1 MIAFN
6 KSELMMSSDH
16 TLYSISEV
24 ARLTGVNPVTL
35 RAWQR
40 RYGLVVPQRTAK
52 GHRLYGEQ
60 DVALIRQIL
69 SWLALGVSIGQ
80 VPQLLQQ
87 PAGEVALFDA
97 SSGSHW
103 EGWITRLDEAL
114 IALSQRKLESLLG
127 ELLASYPLALIR
139 SQVLTPWVA
148 RWSTLRER
156 ADGEALLGFVSA
168 WAETFFARR
177 LIEQNKGR
185 PLVLAG
191 WGNLPPLALAL
202 DALAAM
208 QAGYQVLCLPR
219 LSPPQARLLA
229 PRWQGPLLVLTGAGL
244 SAAERGGDWPAGTV
258 LLGELAA
265 LYDDSSFAPAV
276 SGCPSLESWLAG
288 QEADDATGL
297 V

>member
-1 MIAFN
+1 
-6 KSELMMSSDH
+6 MSSDN
-16 TLYSISEV
+16 TLYSIGEV

-40 RYGLVVPQRTAK
+40 RYRLVVPQRTAK

-69 SWLALGVSIGQ
+69 SWLELGVSIGQ

-87 PAGEVALFDA
+87 PASEAA
-97 SSGSHW
+97 SLSTQSGTHW
-103 EGWITRLDEAL
+103 DDWISRLDQAL
-114 IALSQRKLESLLG
+114 IDLSQRKLESLLG

-139 SQVLTPWVA
+139 RQVLTPWVA
-148 RWSTLRER
+148 RWSALRER
-156 ADGEALLGFVSA
+156 ADGGALLAFASA

-191 WGNLPPLALAL
+191 WGNFPPLALAL

-208 QAGYQVLCLPR
+208 QAGYQVLCLPL
-219 LSPPQARLLA
+219 LSPAQARLLA

-244 SAAERGGDWPAGTV
+244 SASERGGEWPAGTV

-276 SGCPSLESWLAG
+276 SACPSLEAWLVA